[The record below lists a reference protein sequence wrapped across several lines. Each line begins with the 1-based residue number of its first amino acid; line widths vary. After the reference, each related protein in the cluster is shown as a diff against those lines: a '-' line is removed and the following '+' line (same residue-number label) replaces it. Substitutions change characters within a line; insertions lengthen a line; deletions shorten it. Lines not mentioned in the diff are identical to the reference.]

1 MIRRQVQP
9 LRDTRQSCLQPTRLT
24 RAGPPCQPGL
34 QTGLTSTCTRV
45 SCAAG
50 FCPQSQAVTRIS
62 YWCCLSQ
69 LSFSVFLTLPEDT
82 ETLKII
88 SDQVNHVAVL
98 QNPFCPPPAFTRI
111 KCPLFLSLYK
121 SQGTQGAWL
130 PHVACLSLSGRVL
143 GTAGWSHSSCGTELA
158 GNSVHTS
165 GTQLVVLSMGL
176 SEYHPKL
183 RPHGYVPDYRVS
195 CAHVTGNLW
204 EKDGIQELLNMYL
217 FFNIWALCQEYAL
230 PLLTLFCYQ
239 IGSKI
244 NKRRRVT
251 LPWWQRHFSSPREIR
266 YCF

>member
-1 MIRRQVQP
+1 M
-9 LRDTRQSCLQPTRLT
+9 
-24 RAGPPCQPGL
+24 
-34 QTGLTSTCTRV
+34 
-45 SCAAG
+45 
-50 FCPQSQAVTRIS
+50 
-62 YWCCLSQ
+62 
-69 LSFSVFLTLPEDT
+69 
-82 ETLKII
+82 
-88 SDQVNHVAVL
+88 
-98 QNPFCPPPAFTRI
+98 
-111 KCPLFLSLYK
+111 
-121 SQGTQGAWL
+121 
-130 PHVACLSLSGRVL
+130 ACLSLSGRVL

-251 LPWWQRHFSSPREIR
+251 SLLKATQNNRFLALVAKTFFFSKRDQILFLSRLCVFVPMG
-266 YCF
+266 